1 MPADPEFLPAIFKA
15 DVGDDVDPFASK
27 MGAYFTLHVIG
38 VTPPKLKPLDQVRA
52 QALTDYTNEQR
63 AKALATKAQSLAAQ
77 ARKEKSLDSIA
88 KQLNVPVQHS
98 PALTRETN
106 TPVFSAQT
114 VARLFTAPPG
124 GVDVGPQAQ
133 SGDYMIALVSGIS
146 HPPVNPADPGFQAG
160 VARFSQTVAQDFA
173 ADLAAA
179 ARQRQG
185 VKVNEVMFKS
195 LTGTGQ

>member
-1 MPADPEFLPAIFKA
+1 MAIQGF
-15 DVGDDVDPFASK
+15 
-27 MGAYFTLHVIG
+27 
-38 VTPPKLKPLDQVRA
+38 
-52 QALTDYTNEQR
+52 
-63 AKALATKAQSLAAQ
+63 
-77 ARKEKSLDSIA
+77 KEKSLDSIA

-106 TPVFSAQT
+106 DPVFSAQT
-114 VARLFTAPPG
+114 VGRLFTAPPG
-124 GVDVGPQAQ
+124 GVDVGPQGQ

-146 HPPVNPADPGFQAG
+146 HPPLNPADPAFQAG

-185 VKVNEVMFKS
+185 VKINQVMFNS
-195 LTGTGQ
+195 LIGSGQ